1 MEKSCGLLE
10 GSYPV
15 IVLVGVEEG
24 QKDLLISFRENCFKS
39 REILFMVR
47 NSNKKIYSLRAIGK
61 LKKLLK

>member
-1 MEKSCGLLE
+1 MEE
-10 GSYPV
+10 SYPV

-24 QKDLLISFRENCFKS
+24 QKDLLTFFRENCFKS

-61 LKKLLK
+61 LKK